1 MSSIRHHI
9 LPAYCTRFGRKLQAY
24 FENLGHRRIILVQRL
39 IICRAVR
46 PHKANAILP
55 RRLLGLRQTARAGFL
70 KEGAVEY
77 KLRSC
82 ENRTSLSEG
91 GVSEADGRRHA
102 ASRSIRASRRSIT
115 FTQSISRSSRLS
127 VVSFS
132 VSVTGGAAL
141 SVSRLSNPVSALKS
155 FCPSTWALAAKRMSI
170 RPSA

>member
-55 RRLLGLRQTARAGFL
+55 HRLLGLRQTARAGFL

-91 GVSEADGRRHA
+91 GVSEADGRRPP
-102 ASRSIRASRRSIT
+102 RPRR
-115 FTQSISRSSRLS
+115 
-127 VVSFS
+127 
-132 VSVTGGAAL
+132 
-141 SVSRLSNPVSALKS
+141 N
-155 FCPSTWALAAKRMSI
+155 
-170 RPSA
+170 RP

>member
-9 LPAYCTRFGRKLQAY
+9 LPAYCTRFRRKLQAY

-55 RRLLGLRQTARAGFL
+55 RRLLGLRQTTRAGFL

-91 GVSEADGRRHA
+91 GVSEADGRSHSPR
-102 ASRSIRASRRSIT
+102 SRSTNAHPPSSLQPHQKSR
-115 FTQSISRSSRLS
+115 FLPK
-127 VVSFS
+127 
-132 VSVTGGAAL
+132 AAPL
-141 SVSRLSNPVSALKS
+141 L
-155 FCPSTWALAAKRMSI
+155 FFD
-170 RPSA
+170 